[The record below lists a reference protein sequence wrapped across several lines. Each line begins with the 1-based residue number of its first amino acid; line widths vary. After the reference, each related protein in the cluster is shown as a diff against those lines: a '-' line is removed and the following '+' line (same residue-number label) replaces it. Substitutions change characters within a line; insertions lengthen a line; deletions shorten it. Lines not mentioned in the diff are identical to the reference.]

1 MKSLILS
8 LLFLFCLS
16 FSNVAISQGPPPPPA
31 NNDQQNPGHG
41 STFDQEP
48 PEGGNAPIG
57 SGVFVLMGM
66 AFAYGLY
73 KFKAGKTDQ
82 TV

>member
-1 MKSLILS
+1 MKNLIFS
-8 LLFLFCLS
+8 LLLLFCLS
-16 FSNVAISQGPPPPPA
+16 FSNVAICQGPPPPPA
-31 NNDQQNPGHG
+31 NDEPDSGHG
-41 STFDQEP
+41 SAFDQEP

-73 KFKAGKTDQ
+73 KFKSGKTDQ